1 MALDGG
7 GGAPV
12 LRFEGVGFRY
22 GTSEIQALDGV
33 TLEVREG
40 EFVGL
45 IGPTGAGKSTL
56 CQMLNGIVPQF
67 HGGAYRGRGTVAGH
81 DTVDVP
87 TAVIARSVGMVL
99 EDPETQLTAVT
110 VEAEV
115 AFALENQAMP
125 TPEIWARVGEAL
137 DLVGLSGLEKKHPA
151 HLSGGQKQRLAIAAA
166 LALRPR
172 IVVLDEPT
180 SQLDPQAATDVFAI
194 LRRINREHGMTVV
207 VASHAAEELAAFATR
222 VVMLSEGRVV
232 ADGPPGEVFARVD
245 FLAGRAVRPPD
256 VTQTVAAL
264 APRLAGAEA
273 DAAEQPPK
281 GDGGDRTPP
290 GALPVTLPDARRW
303 AETRRAALAA
313 LPRPPE
319 EAPAPHADAA
329 PAMSVRGLGH
339 VDLDVARG
347 GFVGIVGP
355 NGSGKSTLVKHFIKV
370 LAPTRGH
377 VEVDGADIA
386 GLSVAGLA
394 QRIGYVAQNAH
405 QQLFCGSVREEV
417 GFALRYRSRRQTL
430 PQEEIDRKVDAALDA
445 MDLRDVAERHPV
457 ALSRGDQLRT
467 VIAAILALDPEIL
480 IFDEPTTGQDW
491 RGALAILDVLRRL
504 NGRGKT
510 VVLITHHLY
519 LLHGYV
525 DRLVVMCE
533 GGVRLDGPLRDVL
546 YDEAA
551 LSAAGLAP
559 PQTVQLARGLPWLE
573 DLRPVNA
580 ADIREAL
587 ASHGPAKGPSTGPSA
602 GPETGEDAA

>member
-1 MALDGG
+1 MPKGA
-7 GGAPV
+7 GGAV

-22 GTSEIQALDGV
+22 GASEVQALDGL
-33 TLEVREG
+33 TLGVDAG

-45 IGPTGAGKSTL
+45 IGPTGAGKSTF

-81 DTVDVP
+81 DTVEVP
-87 TAVIARSVGMVL
+87 TAIIARSVGMVL

-115 AFALENQAMP
+115 AFALENQSMP
-125 TPEIWARVGEAL
+125 TAEILSRVAEAL
-137 DLVGLSGLEKKHPA
+137 DLVGLSGLERKHPA

-172 IVVLDEPT
+172 IIVLDEPT
-180 SQLDPQAATDVFAI
+180 SQLDPQAANDVFAI

-207 VASHAAEELAAFATR
+207 VASHAAEELAEFATR
-222 VVMLSEGRVV
+222 IVMLSGGRVV
-232 ADGPPGEVFARVD
+232 ADGPPNDVFSRVE
-245 FLAGRAVRPPD
+245 FLAGHAVRPPD
-256 VTQTVAAL
+256 VTQSVAAL
-264 APRLAGAEA
+264 ADHLGRPEA
-273 DAAEQPPK
+273 AP
-281 GDGGDRTPP
+281 
-290 GALPVTLPDARRW
+290 PVTLDAARDWIAARRE
-303 AETRRAALAA
+303 ALSGLSMPADET
-313 LPRPPE
+313 
-319 EAPAPHADAA
+319 APARD
-329 PAMSVRGLGH
+329 PARPALSVRGLGH
-339 VDLDVARG
+339 TYPDGTAALGRVDLDVARG

-370 LAPTRGH
+370 LKPTRGR
-377 VEVDGADIA
+377 VEVDGGDIA
-386 GLSVAGLA
+386 ELSVAGLA

-417 GFALRYRSRRQTL
+417 GFALRYRSRRQAM
-430 PQEEIDRKVDAALDA
+430 PAEEIDRKVDAALEA
-445 MDLRDVAERHPV
+445 MDLADLADRHPV

-480 IFDEPTTGQDW
+480 VFDEPTTGQDW
-491 RGALAILDVLRRL
+491 QGALAILDVLRDL
-504 NGRGKT
+504 NRRGKT

-519 LLHGYV
+519 LLRGYV

-546 YDEAA
+546 YDVAA

-559 PQTVQLARGLPWLE
+559 PQTVRLARGTPWL
-573 DLRPVNA
+573 DRLRPMNA
-580 ADIREAL
+580 ADIRAATGAPDPAAAL
-587 ASHGPAKGPSTGPSA
+587 RTEG
-602 GPETGEDAA
+602 AAA

>member
-1 MALDGG
+1 MPQD
-7 GGAPV
+7 APNDAV
-12 LRFEGVGFRY
+12 LHFEGVGFRY
-22 GTSEIQALDGV
+22 GSSEVQALDGV
-33 TLEVREG
+33 TLDVGAG

-45 IGPTGAGKSTL
+45 IGPTGAGKSTF

-87 TAVIARSVGMVL
+87 TAIIARSVGMVL

-125 TPEIWARVGEAL
+125 TPEIWLRVAEAL

-180 SQLDPQAATDVFAI
+180 SQLDPQAANDVFAI
-194 LRRINREHGMTVV
+194 LRRINREHGVTVV
-207 VASHAAEELAAFATR
+207 TASHAAEELAEFATR
-222 VVMLSEGRVV
+222 IVMLSGGRIV
-232 ADGPPGEVFARVD
+232 ADGPPVEVFARVD
-245 FLAGRAVRPPD
+245 FLARHAVRPPD
-256 VTQTVAAL
+256 VTLSITAL
-264 APRLAGAEA
+264 SEHMGRLE
-273 DAAEQPPK
+273 
-281 GDGGDRTPP
+281 TM
-290 GALPVTLPDARRW
+290 LPVTLDAARDWAAARRG
-303 AETRRAALAA
+303 ALADLPAPAAFDEAVPRAASARPA
-313 LPRPPE
+313 LE
-319 EAPAPHADAA
+319 
-329 PAMSVRGLGH
+329 VRGLGH
-339 VDLDVARG
+339 TYPDGTAALGHVDLEIARG
-347 GFVGIVGP
+347 EFVGIVGP

-370 LAPTRGH
+370 LKPTRGR
-377 VEVDGADIA
+377 VEVDGGDIA
-386 GLSVAGLA
+386 ELSVAGLA
-394 QRIGYVAQNAH
+394 RRIGYVAQNAH

-417 GFALRYRSRRQTL
+417 GFALRYRSKRRSL
-430 PQEEIDRKVDAALDA
+430 PPEEIDRKVDAALEA
-445 MDLRDVAERHPV
+445 MDLADVADRHPV

-480 IFDEPTTGQDW
+480 VFDEPTTGQDW
-491 RGALAILDVLRRL
+491 QGALAILDVLRDLHR
-504 NGRGKT
+504 RGKT

-519 LLHGYV
+519 LLRGYV

-546 YDEAA
+546 YDEGA

-559 PQTVQLARGLPWLE
+559 PQTVRLARGLPWL
-573 DLRPVNA
+573 DRLRPMNA
-580 ADIREAL
+580 ADIRSATGACDPARAL
-587 ASHGPAKGPSTGPSA
+587 RTTPAE
-602 GPETGEDAA
+602 ETAA